1 MSFMDTKRYREYMQ
15 GRTRQAHCRN
25 GHPLTPQNTRLQTRV
40 RNGRTYVLRSC
51 RACTRNRC
59 KRSEAVNAAGS

>member
-15 GRTRQAHCRN
+15 GRSRQVHCRN

-40 RNGRTYVLRSC
+40 RNGKTYVLRSC

-59 KRSEAVNAAGS
+59 KQSESGNPSDS